1 MIDLGVSSYQ
11 LCASYAQGKDVMAM
25 KAVVGE
31 EALSAE
37 DKLYLH
43 FVEKFE
49 KDFLRQTPTE
59 NRTIFETL
67 EEAWK
72 LLRIF
77 PRDMLNKIKDDTK
90 DKYYP
95 RSSSALSRG
104 GRDEAKEEF

>member
-1 MIDLGVSSYQ
+1 M
-11 LCASYAQGKDVMAM
+11 
-25 KAVVGE
+25 VGE

-77 PRDMLNKIKDDTK
+77 PRDVLNKIKDSEK

-95 RSSSALSRG
+95 RQSAFSRG